1 MNVLDHGAR
10 SAVLGLAAGL
20 AIGAGAVAVATG
32 ALPITNGVVTECR
45 TTSHNSLLRIGNANG
60 SCPKG
65 QSAIRFNA
73 TGPRGSTGA
82 PGAPGA
88 TGATGPPG
96 PTGIGIVDGYS
107 YGSSPISCYSTMLC
121 SNGSVTPGGGFGP
134 TWLTQLTTA
143 AQYGPWECSIISSTG
158 TTFSY
163 GCSSPDPSATAPV
176 IIWWV
181 KAP

>member
-1 MNVLDHGAR
+1 MNVLDHSAR

-20 AIGAGAVAVATG
+20 AIGAGAVAVATE
-32 ALPITNGVVTECR
+32 ALPITHGVVTECR

-73 TGPRGSTGA
+73 TGPRGSTGV

-88 TGATGPPG
+88 TGATGPAG
-96 PTGIGIVDGYS
+96 PSGIVDGVS
-107 YGSSPISCYSTMLC
+107 YGSSPVPCYSGMLC
-121 SNGSVTPGGGFGP
+121 SNGSVTPGGGYQA
-134 TWLTQLTTA
+134 TWSIQLTTT
-143 AQYGPWECSIISSTG
+143 AQFGPWACTISSGNG

-163 GCSSPDPSATAPV
+163 DCSSPDTSASAPIV
-176 IIWWV
+176 IWWV
-181 KAP
+181 KAG